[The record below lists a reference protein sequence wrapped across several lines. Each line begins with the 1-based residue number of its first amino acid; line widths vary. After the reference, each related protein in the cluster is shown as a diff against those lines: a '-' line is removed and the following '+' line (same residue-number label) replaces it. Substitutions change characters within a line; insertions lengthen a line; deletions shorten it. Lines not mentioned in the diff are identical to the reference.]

1 MNVPTGKAC
10 IDMSNRPDRDGGNDE
25 EEGES
30 SHISFNCVAKNSPDE
45 LRLVEKMTNI
55 KQFSVHLI

>member
-10 IDMSNRPDRDGGNDE
+10 IDMSNRPDRVGGNDE

-30 SHISFNCVAKNSPDE
+30 HFSFNCVAKNSPDE
-45 LRLVEKMTNI
+45 LRLVEKITNI
-55 KQFSVHLI
+55 KQFSVYLI

>member
-25 EEGES
+25 EEGEP
-30 SHISFNCVAKNSPDE
+30 HISFNYVTKNYPDE
-45 LRLVEKMTNI
+45 LRLVEKMTNT
-55 KQFSVHLI
+55 K

>member
-10 IDMSNRPDRDGGNDE
+10 TDMSNRPDRDGGNDE
-25 EEGES
+25 EGE

-55 KQFSVHLI
+55 KQFSVYLI

>member
-10 IDMSNRPDRDGGNDE
+10 FDMSNRPDRVGGNDE
-25 EEGES
+25 EEGE

-55 KQFSVHLI
+55 KQFSVYLI